1 MKNHLAF
8 SILAVAVVFFVA
20 DRLEGQ
26 CRNGMC
32 PTSTPTYEKP
42 SAPVNGTVSGMK
54 NMTELEKKI
63 VQIEKDALDKWYEG
77 NPSPYIANMDAEIG
91 YFEPVLDKRLDGK
104 ESLQRMFEALRGK
117 VHADKY
123 DMLNTRV
130 QASDKM
136 AVLTFNLLAV
146 EDGVP
151 FRWNC
156 TEVYGLEKDGQW
168 KLLHSHWSETNPPRH
183 YR

>member
-1 MKNHLAF
+1 MKSIAAASILSA
-8 SILAVAVVFFVA
+8 SILAFATDWA
-20 DRLEGQ
+20 AGQ
-26 CRNGMC
+26 CANGRC
-32 PTSTPTYEKP
+32 PTARP
-42 SAPVNGTVSGMK
+42 SVTVPVSGAVSGTQ
-54 NMTELEKKI
+54 NLSELEKKI
-63 VQIEKDALDKWYEG
+63 VQIEKDALDKWYAG
-77 NPSPYIANMDAEIG
+77 DPAPYISNMGGDIG

-104 ESLQRMFEALRGK
+104 EPLQNMFEALRGK

-130 QASDKM
+130 QATENM

-146 EDGVP
+146 EQGVP

-156 TEVYGLEKDGQW
+156 TEVYSLDKAGQW
-168 KLLHSHWSETNPPRH
+168 KLIHSHWSETNPPRH

>member
-1 MKNHLAF
+1 MKNIAAASLLSLAF
-8 SILAVAVVFFVA
+8 LALSA
-20 DRLEGQ
+20 DWAAGQ

-32 PTSTPTYEKP
+32 PTASRPAVATV
-42 SAPVNGTVSGMK
+42 PVNGVVSGMQ
-54 NMTELEKKI
+54 NMSELEKKI
-63 VQIEKDALDKWYEG
+63 VQIEKDALDKWYG
-77 NPSPYIANMDAEIG
+77 GDPAPYIANMAGDIG
-91 YFEPVLDKRLDGK
+91 YFEPALDKRLDGRDPLSK
-104 ESLQRMFEALRGK
+104 MFEAIRGK

-130 QASDKM
+130 QATENT

-146 EDGVP
+146 EQGVP

-156 TEVYGLEKDGQW
+156 TEVYSLDKAGQW
-168 KLLHSHWSETNPPRH
+168 KLIHSHWSETNPPRH